1 MGVCAWRLM
10 MCVSGTSSF
19 FSVEVRAGIEPAYK
33 GFADPCLTTW
43 LPDLRMMIER
53 SDLFLVFFNSIQIV
67 EYFIDAISGNC
78 SLTLHERAKA
88 L

>member
-1 MGVCAWRLM
+1 
-10 MCVSGTSSF
+10 
-19 FSVEVRAGIEPAYK
+19 
-33 GFADPCLTTW
+33 
-43 LPDLRMMIER
+43 MMIER